1 MRLICAQKQLLKR
14 FIDLVF
20 ARFLIS
26 GVLNT
31 GITYLLYLGF
41 LQIAS
46 YRIAYTTAFVLGIF
60 ISYGLNALFVFRAGI
75 TLRSLIR
82 FPLVYLVQ
90 YVLGL
95 VLMTTLI
102 EFVGI
107 AAWLAPMFVVLVTV
121 PLTFVLSRT
130 IFSSKKKTEVSSAS

>member
-41 LQIAS
+41 LQIAT
-46 YRIAYTTAFVLGIF
+46 YRIAYTAAFVLGIF

-82 FPLVYLVQ
+82 FPLVYLAQ

>member
-1 MRLICAQKQLLKR
+1 M
-14 FIDLVF
+14 VF
-20 ARFLIS
+20 ARFLLS

-41 LQIAS
+41 LQIVS
-46 YRIAYTTAFVLGIF
+46 YRIAYTAAFVLGIF

-75 TLRSLIR
+75 AIRSLIR
-82 FPLVYLVQ
+82 FPLVYLAQ

-95 VLMTTLI
+95 VLVSILV

-107 AAWLAPMFVVLVTV
+107 AAWLAPIFAILVTV

-130 IFSSKKKTEVSSAS
+130 IFLSEKKMGVDDVG